1 MILSVLSLDAFYDQ
15 FQALHGVSLE
25 VPTGTIHALL
35 GRNGAGK
42 TTAIRAI
49 FGLVETRAGTIA
61 IDGTPLG
68 NRKLHRLSETGLAY
82 VPENRGVFTGLT
94 VLENMRLVEKRGSRW
109 PMERALDLFPALK
122 DLLRRSGAHLSG
134 GEQQMLVIARAL
146 MSDPKFLLL
155 DEPSQGLAPIMIERV
170 MDALCSL
177 RSEDIG
183 VLIVEQNAGL
193 ALELAD
199 EVSLLEQGEIVFR
212 GRPGELRANET
223 ILRSCLGPG

>member
-1 MILSVLSLDAFYDQ
+1 M
-15 FQALHGVSLE
+15 
-25 VPTGTIHALL
+25 
-35 GRNGAGK
+35 
-42 TTAIRAI
+42 
-49 FGLVETRAGTIA
+49 
-61 IDGTPLG
+61 
-68 NRKLHRLSETGLAY
+68 
-82 VPENRGVFTGLT
+82 FTELT

-155 DEPSQGLAPIMIERV
+155 DEPSQGLAPIMIEKV